1 MISDDLNRADIRN
14 FKIKLENHYIA
25 KANEII
31 ADSIKKTKEQAE
43 KIIAYSIESAK
54 EDVKEEIKNKYF
66 PGRKRVLTDEQ
77 RKRNRIMAIEKY
89 YQKKKNEKKIKKI
102 QKETYDI
109 ERTEF
114 ILDINNKLKMMN
126 EDKRK
131 TFKLFLTSAFS
142 HLEI

>member
-1 MISDDLNRADIRN
+1 
-14 FKIKLENHYIA
+14 
-25 KANEII
+25 
-31 ADSIKKTKEQAE
+31 
-43 KIIAYSIESAK
+43 
-54 EDVKEEIKNKYF
+54 
-66 PGRKRVLTDEQ
+66 
-77 RKRNRIMAIEKY
+77 MAIEKY

-109 ERTEF
+109 ERTEL
-114 ILDINNKLKMMN
+114 IQDINNKLKMMN